1 MLKLKQTAVAVL
13 ALGSSAVFAGTMGPV
28 CTPGNVTVPCEATA
42 FDVAIHAL
50 YLQPTY
56 TGAFAY
62 PAGATNNQ
70 YHDFDHDYEWGFR
83 LEGSYHFSTGN
94 DLTVNWTYW
103 KNDYF
108 YNPDNNDA
116 WNWEPK
122 FNQVNV
128 EMGQHVDF
136 GEFKNI
142 RFHGGVQYVNIEHDI
157 AVRNRNAQANRD
169 SLHLKYNGFGP
180 RAGMDMAYDFGN
192 GFQAYVNS
200 AAALTVGDNEFRFR
214 RQGNGANNA
223 GNGRILAGNA
233 NAYGSHTRV
242 VPELEAKIGGKYTY
256 AMASGDLTLDAGW
269 LWMNYFNAQHV
280 AQFDT
285 DFALNGPYIG
295 LKYVGNV

>member
-28 CTPGNVTVPCEATA
+28 CTPGNVTVPCESTA

-50 YLQPTY
+50 YLQPSY

-62 PAGATNNQ
+62 PAGANANNQ
-70 YHDFDHDYEWGFR
+70 YNEFDHDYEWGFR
-83 LEGSYHFSTGN
+83 LEGSYHFGTGN

-103 KNDYF
+103 SHDYD
-108 YNPDNNDA
+108 YNPDNTFY
-116 WNWEPK
+116 WKWEPT

-128 EMGQHVDF
+128 ELGQHVDF
-136 GEFKNI
+136 GEMKNI

-157 AVRNRNAQANRD
+157 TVSSAANQANRD
-169 SLHLKYNGFGP
+169 LLKLKYNGFGP
-180 RAGMDMAYDFGN
+180 RFGADMSYDFGN
-192 GFQAYVNS
+192 GFEVYLNGAT
-200 AAALTVGDNEFRFR
+200 AITVGDNEFT
-214 RQGNGANNA
+214 NTVSNA
-223 GNGRILAGNA
+223 GATHGAPIDMTAVH
-233 NAYGSHTRV
+233 GSHTRV

>member
-42 FDVAIHAL
+42 FDVAVHAL

-62 PAGATNNQ
+62 PAGANNNHN
-70 YHDFDHDYEWGFR
+70 YSDFDHDYEWGFR

-103 KNDYF
+103 SNDYF
-108 YNPDNNDA
+108 YNPDNVHS
-116 WNWEPK
+116 WNWEPT

-128 EMGQHVDF
+128 EFGQHVDF

-157 AVRNRNAQANRD
+157 VIRSRQDQSNRTGVY
-169 SLHLKYNGFGP
+169 LKYNGFGP
-180 RAGMDMAYDFGN
+180 RTGMDMSYDWDN
-192 GFQAYVNS
+192 GLSVYVNS
-200 AAALTVGDNEFRFR
+200 AAALTVGDNSFRVS
-214 RQGNGANNA
+214 QSNA
-223 GNGRILAGNA
+223 GAGTGIFGVN
-233 NAYGSHTRV
+233 NTAYGSHTRV

-269 LWMNYFNAQHV
+269 LWMNYFNAQHI

>member
-28 CTPGNVTVPCEATA
+28 CTPGNVTVPCESTA

-50 YLQPTY
+50 YLQPSY

-62 PAGATNNQ
+62 PAGDTGGN

-94 DLTVNWTYW
+94 DLTVNWLYW
-103 KNDYF
+103 SNDYN
-108 YNPDNNDA
+108 YNPRNVNT
-116 WNWEPK
+116 WHWEPK

-128 EMGQHVDF
+128 EFGQHVDF
-136 GEFKNI
+136 GEYKNI
-142 RFHGGVQYVNIEHDI
+142 RFHGGVQYVSIEHDI
-157 AVRNRNAQANRD
+157 AIRSQANQQVRD
-169 SLHLKYNGFGP
+169 NLHLKYNGFGP
-180 RAGMDMAYDFGN
+180 RFGMDMGYDFSN
-192 GFQAYVNS
+192 GFSAYVNG
-200 AAALTVGDNEFRFR
+200 AAALTVGDNEFRF
-214 RQGNGANNA
+214 QENGANH
-223 GNGRILAGNA
+223 NGQFDNFGGNA
-233 NAYGSHTRV
+233 WGSHTRV

-295 LKYVGNV
+295 LKYVGTV